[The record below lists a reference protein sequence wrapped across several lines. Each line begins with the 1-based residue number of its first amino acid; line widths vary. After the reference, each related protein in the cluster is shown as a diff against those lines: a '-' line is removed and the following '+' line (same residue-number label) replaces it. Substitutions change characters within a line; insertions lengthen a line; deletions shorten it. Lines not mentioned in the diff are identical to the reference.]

1 MRITEIDKTLHAYQ
15 VTVAIPERGTVK
27 TIIFATNSADA
38 KALANSIYGRTAVR
52 SLVEERPPNP
62 EQQQAKALNNRA
74 KALKAQA
81 GQIKARAA
89 MKNADDAAARA
100 RKPPPSADIAIVNT

>member
-1 MRITEIDKTLHAYQ
+1 MRLTDIDRSLNAYQ
-15 VTVAIPERGTVK
+15 VVVTIPRRGIVK
-27 TIIFATNSADA
+27 TVIFAANAADA
-38 KALANSIYGRTAVR
+38 RALANCLYGRAAVQ
-52 SLVEERPPNP
+52 SLIEDKPPSP

-89 MKNADDAAARA
+89 MKKANTAAIRA
-100 RKPPPSADIAIVNT
+100 NQPRPPSNKVIATG